1 MGKDGLTME
10 YRNPKTLKHAAKGYI
25 TVVTIGDS
33 SAAAN
38 PAYGVYAETDDGRM
52 TPWPQVLAG
61 RLQGKKHAWLFYNRA
76 VNGDTL
82 ELTRERFDRDALSLD
97 PDIVIIAGGGNNCWD
112 TSQEVTGLAAV
123 DMANAAMQRG
133 IYVIAAPYCG
143 ISRAWVERMQM
154 TAGLPAAEKEQ
165 IYNNFRIMQDAFE
178 SWGSAHGIPI
188 VDASRVIALTDS
200 GLRSDRLRSDFVHPN
215 QSGYNQIALLAEGTL
230 YRMLA
235 RMGLEA

>member
-1 MGKDGLTME
+1 MAFK
-10 YRNPKTLKHAAKGYI
+10 NPKTLKHAAKGYI

-38 PAYGVYAETDDGRM
+38 PAYGTFADTDDGRL
-52 TPWPQVLAG
+52 TPWPQVLAAG
-61 RLQGKKHAWLFYNRA
+61 RQGKKHAWIFYNRA

-82 ELTRERFDRDALSLD
+82 EMMRERFDRDALSLD
-97 PDIVIIAGGGNNCWD
+97 PDIVFIAGGGNNCWD

-143 ISRAWVERMQM
+143 ISRAWVDRMHM
-154 TAGLPAAEKEQ
+154 TAGRLAAEKEK
-165 IYNNFRIMQDAFE
+165 IYANFRIMQDAFE
-178 SWGSAHGIPI
+178 SWGSAHDIPI
-188 VDASRVIALTDS
+188 VDASRVIALTQN
-200 GLRSDRLRSDFVHPN
+200 GYRSDRLRSDFVHPN
-215 QSGYNQIALLAEGTL
+215 QSGYDQIAVLAEGTL

-235 RMGLEA
+235 AMGLEA

>member
-1 MGKDGLTME
+1 ME

-52 TPWPQVLAG
+52 MPWPQVLAG

-82 ELTRERFDRDALSLD
+82 ELMRERFDRDALSLD
-97 PDIVIIAGGGNNCWD
+97 PDIVFIAGGGNNCWD
-112 TSQEVTGLAAV
+112 TSQAVTGLAAV
-123 DMANAAMQRG
+123 AMANAAMQRG

-178 SWGSAHGIPI
+178 SWSSAHGIPL

-200 GLRSDRLRSDFVHPN
+200 SLRSDRLRSDFVHPN